1 MRSFKR
7 ETHGKGSRSRGGST
21 SQDQA
26 DWPSVEEILATHR
39 TRPNQ
44 PATPRPAV
52 KSRRSTTAQAVPTL
66 ACEPNQWT
74 LPLWLVWPP
83 VTVLVLCV
91 GVAGCLLSWT
101 WGGESYSAS
110 IMTNRLILADAA
122 ARRTPLPESV
132 APPRGTWIK
141 ASAQHLAHWAIY
153 LNRFERQKD
162 DPGREIRD
170 LLDRAIQVSPINPTA
185 RLALAQLES
194 STNEKGVTNR
204 GLGLSRDPFS
214 LAWSGRR
221 LLEAGKKEAAL
232 NLYRQALAIEARG
245 EFSQVAP
252 PRFNDDQGVPRY
264 LLPGE
269 ERVRDI
275 IRELVARNE
284 WTASEWLE
292 VLPRKSVAILA
303 TARLLRE
310 QARHDVADALLDIIL
325 NQPQPVAIDGPI
337 EPLMLAA
344 RAEAFAL
351 RSRWQ
356 EADKAYREAIELLD
370 DADPRTSLVVQP
382 GGHRATARRRHQ
394 ARSRAPRHLDRRR
407 QRRHQPARDRDP
419 ASKPRSGHS
428 ALLGC
433 QGQLN
438 GVELK
443 HNAILTVSV

>member
-1 MRSFKR
+1 M
-7 ETHGKGSRSRGGST
+7 
-21 SQDQA
+21 
-26 DWPSVEEILATHR
+26 
-39 TRPNQ
+39 
-44 PATPRPAV
+44 
-52 KSRRSTTAQAVPTL
+52 PTL
-66 ACEPNQWT
+66 AREPNQWT
-74 LPLWLVWPP
+74 LPLWLAWPP

-91 GVAGCLLSWT
+91 GVAGCVLSWK

-132 APPRGTWIK
+132 SPPRGTWIET
-141 ASAQHLAHWAIY
+141 SAQHLAHWAIY

-170 LLDRAIQVSPINPTA
+170 LLDRALQVSPINPTA

-194 STNEKGVTNR
+194 SASETAVSNR
-204 GLGLSRDPFS
+204 GLGLSRDPLS

-284 WTASEWLE
+284 WTAGEWLE
-292 VLPRKSVAILA
+292 VLPRKNLAILA

-310 QARHDVADALLDIIL
+310 QARNDVADALLDIIV
-325 NQPQPVAIDGPI
+325 NQPRPLAIDGPI
-337 EPLMLAA
+337 EPLMLAV

-356 EADKAYREAIELLD
+356 EADKAYSEAIELLD
-370 DADPRTSLVVQP
+370 DVTLKRAWWFNLADIALRLADDTKREAAL
-382 GGHRATARRRHQ
+382 RATLTVAASDDISRRATEILRATRARVI
-394 ARSRAPRHLDRRR
+394 
-407 QRRHQPARDRDP
+407 
-419 ASKPRSGHS
+419 PRSSG
-428 ALLGC
+428 AKA
-433 QGQLN
+433 N
-438 GVELK
+438 
-443 HNAILTVSV
+443 